1 MKITLANGTE
11 LNPIVVTGGGRSING
26 THRDTL
32 NFIFPQDASL
42 DELDALFTDSN
53 CETIKLYETRTNED
67 GSTVELEHIHSGYTI
82 RAELSRT
89 PMVVK
94 EATETTPEV
103 IENRVTVSMA
113 QRTYTEAKLAEAIKA
128 TEAVNVLLGEEEEA

>member
-1 MKITLANGTE
+1 MKIILANGTE

-42 DELDALFTDSN
+42 DELDTIFTDAN
-53 CETIKLYETRTNED
+53 CATIKLYETTAD
-67 GSTVELEHIHSGYTI
+67 GAELEHIHTGYTI

-89 PMVVK
+89 PMVVQ
-94 EATETTPEV
+94 EATEDTEEV

-113 QRTYTEAKLAEAIKA
+113 LRTYAEAQLA
-128 TEAVNVLLGEEEEA
+128 RLTEQNAMLEECIVELAGVVYA

>member
-1 MKITLANGTE
+1 MKITLKNGAE
-11 LNPIVVTGGGRSING
+11 LHPILVTGGGRHING
-26 THRDTL
+26 AHRDTL

-53 CETIKLYETRTNED
+53 CETIKLYETTAD
-67 GSTVELEHIHSGYTI
+67 GTELEHIHSGYTI

-89 PMVVK
+89 PMVVQP
-94 EATETTPEV
+94 ETESSEEV
-103 IENRVTVSMA
+103 VENRVTVSMA

-128 TEAVNVLLGEEEEA
+128 TEAVNALLGEEEEA

>member
-1 MKITLANGTE
+1 MKIILANGTE
-11 LNPIVVTGGGRSING
+11 LNPIMVTGGGRFVNG
-26 THRDTL
+26 SKRDTL

-42 DELDALFTDSN
+42 DELDALFTDTN
-53 CETIKLYETRTNED
+53 CESIKLYETTED
-67 GSTVELEHIHSGYTI
+67 GTENEFIHTGYTI

-89 PMVVK
+89 PMVVQ
-94 EATETTPEV
+94 EATDLTEAV

-128 TEAVNVLLGEEEEA
+128 TEAVNTLLGEDEEV

>member
-1 MKITLANGTE
+1 MKIILANGTE
-11 LNPIVVTGGGRSING
+11 LHPILVTGGGRHING

-32 NFIFPQDASL
+32 NFIFPQDMSL
-42 DELDALFTDSN
+42 DELDALFTDAN
-53 CETIKLYETRTNED
+53 CETIKLYETTAD
-67 GSTVELEHIHSGYTI
+67 GTELEHIHSGYTI

-89 PMVVK
+89 PMVVQ

-113 QRTYTEAKLAEAIKA
+113 LRTYAEAQMASLIE
-128 TEAVNVLLGEEEEA
+128 TVDYLVLESLSAE